1 LRDAPVA
8 DGRRRTATEA
18 PTAAARLGATTTD
31 EKGQRYP
38 AGPIGVVGEDLHGV
52 QCFVCLDEGC
62 EWCPAVDL
70 EAEPHP
76 PEPPGDAA

>member
-1 LRDAPVA
+1 
-8 DGRRRTATEA
+8 
-18 PTAAARLGATTTD
+18 
-31 EKGQRYP
+31 
-38 AGPIGVVGEDLHGV
+38 VVGEDLHGV

-70 EAEPHP
+70 EAEPDP